1 MQFIRVWTL
10 LKSLLNEYIYLSQG
24 ASLATQTVKNPPAVQ
39 ESWVQSLCQDDTLE
53 KEMATHQYSC
63 LENPRDR
70 GAWQATVH
78 GLTKSQT

>member
-78 GLTKSQT
+78 RIAKK